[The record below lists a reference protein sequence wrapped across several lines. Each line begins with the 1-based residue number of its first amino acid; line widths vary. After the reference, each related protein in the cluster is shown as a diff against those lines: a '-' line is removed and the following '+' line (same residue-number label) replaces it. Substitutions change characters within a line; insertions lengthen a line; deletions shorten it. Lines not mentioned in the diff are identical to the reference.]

1 MMLDLEGM
9 VITIEQTA
17 RDVAMVTDER
27 LKLAALEFA
36 DWKEPM
42 DKANEDLRIRLA
54 AIKGKWEEEN
64 SELIRDYEAASAK
77 FSDADKVHRA
87 AVVKLY
93 ETQENKDVKSNLIPG
108 WGVAVSE
115 EIEVAEPVA
124 IQWLIEHNH
133 REALKLDAVKFKK
146 LAEVLKPDFVTFRE
160 KVTAKIN
167 PTKGAK

>member
-108 WGVAVSE
+108 WGVAVG
-115 EIEVAEPVA
+115 EIIQVDEPTAV
-124 IQWLIEHNH
+124 QWLIEHNH
-133 REALKLDAVKFKK
+133 PQALKLDKTEFDK
-146 LAEVLKPDFVTFRE
+146 LAKVLKPDFVKFKP
-160 KVTAKIN
+160 KVTAKIT
-167 PTKGAK
+167 PIKGAK

>member
-1 MMLDLEGM
+1 MMLNLDGI
-9 VITIEQTA
+9 VTIEQTA

-36 DWKEPM
+36 NWKEPM

-64 SELIRDYEAASAK
+64 SELIR
-77 FSDADKVHRA
+77 
-87 AVVKLY
+87 
-93 ETQENKDVKSNLIPG
+93 ENKDVKSNLIPG